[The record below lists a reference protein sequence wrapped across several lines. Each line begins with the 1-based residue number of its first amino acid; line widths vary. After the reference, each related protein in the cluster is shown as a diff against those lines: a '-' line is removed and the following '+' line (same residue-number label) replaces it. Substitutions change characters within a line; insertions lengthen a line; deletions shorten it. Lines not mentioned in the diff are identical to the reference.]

1 MSDFGKNR
9 VLALYKIL
17 TAYTDELHQISMQD
31 ILVHMEAEGYS
42 CSEDSILRYIKQL
55 RNELGVDVISGRGRN
70 ARYFIGNR
78 LLEKEEMKLIIDSV
92 NASNFIEKS
101 IATKMIDKL
110 KSTMSLYDAEEL
122 DRSVLGINTAKA
134 ENKKILY
141 NVNLIQEALS
151 KGVQIS
157 FDYMVWDRNKKLVKK
172 SDRRYNMNPWALI
185 WANDR
190 YYLYG
195 YDIKEKGGILSER
208 NYRVDKLDNI
218 KLSDIPRT
226 GKSQFRIFNAM
237 YNNLTGK
244 LFYHDP
250 SWRHKD
256 KLTGKVNFIRF
267 LEIVVDPGMY
277 LNLEHKT
284 FKRYDRESNGLY
296 VIDSKTGEFRKKL
309 KTDTNVITY
318 KEGSLPHNHFRVD
331 NFDISDI
338 THFRKSKMGVME
350 QFLRDVNDNLSK
362 YMSIEIVER
371 EDAQEFDISNLEKK
385 GISELEYGEMLQKKG
400 VVIVDENNSEVSK
413 DIVAKLQEELE
424 KYYHVKA
431 AVGNLSEEAYNIRII
446 HDGEYYAENEM
457 HDPHSDNLKGYI
469 VQHITEE
476 AEHFTNTKG
485 SSPDIKKI
493 VQELIIKGDVR
504 ECMISIFDWE
514 RLDSEKDWT
523 FVFRKKIKTK
533 YGENAAHINHVNKK
547 ALNYFQYYRL
557 KIDCNGEM
565 EFDTFCDSNQDEAE
579 EWNKICY
586 AYDFVEDKH
595 RGAQNQVEGLMY
607 SDIDNIHA
615 ILLTREK
622 TLPNISALMN
632 TLMETDAKERVSK
645 ELLLEAIDDFEKD
658 NIDSRE
664 CISEWKSKVAAE
676 TEMITKKA
684 LKKILNMRTG
694 IASKFNRFLHEKYG
708 VWIDGELRK
717 GEFEATYQIGN
728 LLNIK
733 YEYNEKD
740 YLDGRTFVYYVGAK
754 SKRLAYPNACCMR
767 KVISLGEELEYEE
780 ALPLMAVEFVRNSQ
794 YTVLPFPFKYLR
806 EYIEQC

>member
-1 MSDFGKNR
+1 MENIDADFDVFR
-9 VLALYKIL
+9 VEKANKDYYKYNILDSAVYEFKAAAVQWTFGATALVLFRKGEVTEQQFKESIMKEYEDVKIQKIDL
-17 TAYTDELHQISMQD
+17 FDSEQ
-31 ILVHMEAEGYS
+31 
-42 CSEDSILRYIKQL
+42 CS
-55 RNELGVDVISGRGRN
+55 NCF
-70 ARYFIGNR
+70 YFENR
-78 LLEKEEMKLIIDSV
+78 LLAQLLINSMRTP
-92 NASNFIEKS
+92 KH
-101 IATKMIDKL
+101 
-110 KSTMSLYDAEEL
+110 
-122 DRSVLGINTAKA
+122 
-134 ENKKILY
+134 
-141 NVNLIQEALS
+141 EA
-151 KGVQIS
+151 
-157 FDYMVWDRNKKLVKK
+157 F
-172 SDRRYNMNPWALI
+172 
-185 WANDR
+185 
-190 YYLYG
+190 
-195 YDIKEKGGILSER
+195 
-208 NYRVDKLDNI
+208 
-218 KLSDIPRT
+218 
-226 GKSQFRIFNAM
+226 M

-250 SWRHKD
+250 SWKHKD

-267 LEIVVDPGMY
+267 LEIVIDPGMY

-331 NFDISDI
+331 NFDITDI

-362 YMSIEIVER
+362 YISIDIVER
-371 EDAQEFDISNLEKK
+371 EDAQQFDISNLEKK

-400 VVIVDENNSEVSK
+400 VVIVDENDSEISK

-431 AVGNLSEEAYNIRII
+431 AVGNLSGDAYNIRII

-504 ECMISIFDWE
+504 ERMISIFDWK
-514 RLDSEKDWT
+514 RLDSGKDWT
-523 FVFRKKIKTK
+523 FVLRKKIKTK
-533 YGENAAHINHVNKK
+533 FGENVEHMNFGNKK
-547 ALNYFQYYRL
+547 AFNYYNYYRL
-557 KIDCNGEM
+557 KIDGNGKM
-565 EFDTFCDSNQDEAE
+565 EFDAFCDSNQSETE

-595 RGAQNQVEGLMY
+595 HGVQNHVEGLMY
-607 SDIDNIHA
+607 SNIDNIHA

-622 TLPNISALMN
+622 TLPNISALMD
-632 TLMETDAKERVSK
+632 TLIETDAKERVSK
-645 ELLLEAIDDFEKD
+645 EILLKAINDFETEY
-658 NIDSRE
+658 IAAGE
-664 CISEWKSKVAAE
+664 IISEWKNKLSVE
-676 TEMITKKA
+676 TEMITKKSI
-684 LKKILNMRTG
+684 KKILNMKSGT
-694 IASKFNRFLHEKYG
+694 ASKFNRFLHQKYG
-708 VWIDGELRK
+708 IWIDGELRK
-717 GEFEATYQIGN
+717 GEFEYLYQIGN

-733 YEYNEKD
+733 YDYNEND
-740 YLDGRTFVYYVGAK
+740 YLDGRAFVYYVGAK
-754 SKRLAYPNACCMR
+754 GNNKKTKYPNACCMR
-767 KVISLGEELEYEE
+767 KVISLGETLEYEE
-780 ALPLMAVEFVRNSQ
+780 ALLLMTVEFVRNSQ
-794 YTVLPFPFKYLR
+794 FTVLPFPFKYLR

>member
-1 MSDFGKNR
+1 MLTNRINVTYNMENIDADFDVFR
-9 VLALYKIL
+9 VEKANKDYYKYNILDSAVYEFKAAAVQWTFGATALVLFRKGEVTEQQFKESIMKEYEDVKIQKIDL
-17 TAYTDELHQISMQD
+17 FDSEQ
-31 ILVHMEAEGYS
+31 
-42 CSEDSILRYIKQL
+42 CS
-55 RNELGVDVISGRGRN
+55 NCF
-70 ARYFIGNR
+70 YFENR
-78 LLEKEEMKLIIDSV
+78 LLAQLLINSMRTP
-92 NASNFIEKS
+92 KH
-101 IATKMIDKL
+101 
-110 KSTMSLYDAEEL
+110 
-122 DRSVLGINTAKA
+122 
-134 ENKKILY
+134 
-141 NVNLIQEALS
+141 EA
-151 KGVQIS
+151 
-157 FDYMVWDRNKKLVKK
+157 F
-172 SDRRYNMNPWALI
+172 
-185 WANDR
+185 
-190 YYLYG
+190 
-195 YDIKEKGGILSER
+195 
-208 NYRVDKLDNI
+208 
-218 KLSDIPRT
+218 
-226 GKSQFRIFNAM
+226 M

-250 SWRHKD
+250 SWKHKD

-267 LEIVVDPGMY
+267 LEIVIDPGMY

-331 NFDISDI
+331 NFDITDI

-362 YMSIEIVER
+362 YISIDIVER
-371 EDAQEFDISNLEKK
+371 EDAQQFDISNLEKK

-400 VVIVDENNSEVSK
+400 VVIVDENDSEISK

-431 AVGNLSEEAYNIRII
+431 AVGNLSGDAYNIRII

-504 ECMISIFDWE
+504 ERMISIFDWK
-514 RLDSEKDWT
+514 RLDSGKDWT
-523 FVFRKKIKTK
+523 FVLRKKIKTK
-533 YGENAAHINHVNKK
+533 FGENVEHMNFGNKK
-547 ALNYFQYYRL
+547 AFNYYNYYRL
-557 KIDCNGEM
+557 KIDGNGKM
-565 EFDTFCDSNQDEAE
+565 EFDAFCDSNQSETE

-595 RGAQNQVEGLMY
+595 HGVQNHVEGLMY
-607 SDIDNIHA
+607 SNIDNIHA

-622 TLPNISALMN
+622 TLPNISALMD
-632 TLMETDAKERVSK
+632 TLIETDAKERVSK
-645 ELLLEAIDDFEKD
+645 EILLKAINDFETEYIAAGK
-658 NIDSRE
+658 I
-664 CISEWKSKVAAE
+664 ISEWKNKLSVE
-676 TEMITKKA
+676 TEMITKKSI
-684 LKKILNMRTG
+684 KKILNMKSGT
-694 IASKFNRFLHEKYG
+694 ASKFNRFLHQKYG
-708 VWIDGELRK
+708 IWIDGELRK
-717 GEFEATYQIGN
+717 GEFEYLYQIGN

-733 YEYNEKD
+733 YDYNEND
-740 YLDGRTFVYYVGAK
+740 YLDGRAFVYYVGAK
-754 SKRLAYPNACCMR
+754 GNNKKTKYPNACCMR
-767 KVISLGEELEYEE
+767 KVISLGETLEYEE
-780 ALPLMAVEFVRNSQ
+780 ALPLMTVEFVRNSQ
-794 YTVLPFPFKYLR
+794 FTVLPFPFKYLR

>member
-1 MSDFGKNR
+1 MLTNRINVTYNMENIDADFDVFR
-9 VLALYKIL
+9 VEKANKDYYKYNILDSAVYEFKAAAVQWTFGATALVLFRKGEVTEQQFKESIMKEYEDVKIQKIDL
-17 TAYTDELHQISMQD
+17 FDSEQ
-31 ILVHMEAEGYS
+31 
-42 CSEDSILRYIKQL
+42 CS
-55 RNELGVDVISGRGRN
+55 NCF
-70 ARYFIGNR
+70 YFENR
-78 LLEKEEMKLIIDSV
+78 LLAQLLINSMRTP
-92 NASNFIEKS
+92 KH
-101 IATKMIDKL
+101 
-110 KSTMSLYDAEEL
+110 
-122 DRSVLGINTAKA
+122 
-134 ENKKILY
+134 
-141 NVNLIQEALS
+141 EA
-151 KGVQIS
+151 
-157 FDYMVWDRNKKLVKK
+157 F
-172 SDRRYNMNPWALI
+172 
-185 WANDR
+185 
-190 YYLYG
+190 
-195 YDIKEKGGILSER
+195 
-208 NYRVDKLDNI
+208 
-218 KLSDIPRT
+218 
-226 GKSQFRIFNAM
+226 M

-250 SWRHKD
+250 SWKHKD

-267 LEIVVDPGMY
+267 LEIVIDPGMY

-331 NFDISDI
+331 NFDITDI

-362 YMSIEIVER
+362 YISIDIVER
-371 EDAQEFDISNLEKK
+371 EDAQQFDISNLEKK

-400 VVIVDENNSEVSK
+400 VVIVDENDSEISK

-431 AVGNLSEEAYNIRII
+431 AVGNLSGDAYNIRII

-504 ECMISIFDWE
+504 ERMISIFDWK
-514 RLDSEKDWT
+514 RLDSGKDWT
-523 FVFRKKIKTK
+523 FVLRKKIKTK
-533 YGENAAHINHVNKK
+533 FGENVEHMNFGNKK
-547 ALNYFQYYRL
+547 AFNYYNYYRL
-557 KIDCNGEM
+557 KIDGIGKM
-565 EFDTFCDSNQDEAE
+565 EFDAFCDSNQSETE

-595 RGAQNQVEGLMY
+595 HGVQNHVEGLMY
-607 SDIDNIHA
+607 SNIDNIHA

-622 TLPNISALMN
+622 TLPNISALMD
-632 TLMETDAKERVSK
+632 TLIETDAKERVSK
-645 ELLLEAIDDFEKD
+645 EILLKAINDFETEY
-658 NIDSRE
+658 IAAGE
-664 CISEWKSKVAAE
+664 IISEWKNKLSVE
-676 TEMITKKA
+676 TEMITKKSI
-684 LKKILNMRTG
+684 KKILNMKSGT
-694 IASKFNRFLHEKYG
+694 ASKFNRFLHQKYG
-708 VWIDGELRK
+708 IWIDGELRK
-717 GEFEATYQIGN
+717 GEFEYLYQIGN

-733 YEYNEKD
+733 YDYNEND
-740 YLDGRTFVYYVGAK
+740 YLDGRAFVYYVGAK
-754 SKRLAYPNACCMR
+754 GNNKKTKYPNACCMR
-767 KVISLGEELEYEE
+767 KVFSLGETLEYEE
-780 ALPLMAVEFVRNSQ
+780 ALPLMTVEFVRNSQ
-794 YTVLPFPFKYLR
+794 FTVLPFPFKYLR

>member
-1 MSDFGKNR
+1 MLTNRINVTYNMENIDADFDVFR
-9 VLALYKIL
+9 VEKANKDYYKYNILDSAVYEFKAAAVQWTFGATALVLFRKGEVTEQQFKESIMKEYEDVKIQKIDL
-17 TAYTDELHQISMQD
+17 FDSEQ
-31 ILVHMEAEGYS
+31 
-42 CSEDSILRYIKQL
+42 CS
-55 RNELGVDVISGRGRN
+55 NCF
-70 ARYFIGNR
+70 YFENR
-78 LLEKEEMKLIIDSV
+78 LLAQLLINSMRTP
-92 NASNFIEKS
+92 KH
-101 IATKMIDKL
+101 
-110 KSTMSLYDAEEL
+110 
-122 DRSVLGINTAKA
+122 
-134 ENKKILY
+134 
-141 NVNLIQEALS
+141 EA
-151 KGVQIS
+151 
-157 FDYMVWDRNKKLVKK
+157 F
-172 SDRRYNMNPWALI
+172 
-185 WANDR
+185 
-190 YYLYG
+190 
-195 YDIKEKGGILSER
+195 
-208 NYRVDKLDNI
+208 
-218 KLSDIPRT
+218 
-226 GKSQFRIFNAM
+226 M

-250 SWRHKD
+250 SWKHKD

-267 LEIVVDPGMY
+267 LEIVIDPGMY

-331 NFDISDI
+331 NFDITDI

-362 YMSIEIVER
+362 YISIDIVER
-371 EDAQEFDISNLEKK
+371 EDAQQFDISNLEKK

-400 VVIVDENNSEVSK
+400 VVIVDENDSEISK

-431 AVGNLSEEAYNIRII
+431 AVGNLSGDAYNIRII

-504 ECMISIFDWE
+504 ERMISIFDWK
-514 RLDSEKDWT
+514 RLDSGKDWT
-523 FVFRKKIKTK
+523 FVLRKKIKTK
-533 YGENAAHINHVNKK
+533 FGENVEHMNFGNKK
-547 ALNYFQYYRL
+547 AFNYYNYYRL
-557 KIDCNGEM
+557 KIDGNGKM
-565 EFDTFCDSNQDEAE
+565 EFDAFCDSNQSETE

-595 RGAQNQVEGLMY
+595 HGVQNHVEGLMY
-607 SDIDNIHA
+607 SNIDNIHA

-622 TLPNISALMN
+622 TLPNISALMD
-632 TLMETDAKERVSK
+632 TLIETDAKERVSK
-645 ELLLEAIDDFEKD
+645 ERLLKAINDFETEY
-658 NIDSRE
+658 IAAGE
-664 CISEWKSKVAAE
+664 IISEWKNKLSVE
-676 TEMITKKA
+676 TEMITKKSI
-684 LKKILNMRTG
+684 KKILNMKSGT
-694 IASKFNRFLHEKYG
+694 ASKFNRFLHQKYG
-708 VWIDGELRK
+708 IWIDGELRK
-717 GEFEATYQIGN
+717 GEFEYLYQIGN

-733 YEYNEKD
+733 YDYNEND
-740 YLDGRTFVYYVGAK
+740 YLDGRAFVYYVGAK
-754 SKRLAYPNACCMR
+754 GNNKKTKYPNACCMR
-767 KVISLGEELEYEE
+767 KVISLGETLEYEE
-780 ALPLMAVEFVRNSQ
+780 ALPLMTVEFVRNSQ
-794 YTVLPFPFKYLR
+794 FTVLPFPFKYLR

>member
-1 MSDFGKNR
+1 MLTNRINVTYNMENIDADFDVFR
-9 VLALYKIL
+9 VEKANKDYYKYNILDSAVYEFKAAAVQWTFGATALVLFRKVEVTEQQFKESIMKEYEDVKIQKIDL
-17 TAYTDELHQISMQD
+17 FDSEQ
-31 ILVHMEAEGYS
+31 
-42 CSEDSILRYIKQL
+42 CS
-55 RNELGVDVISGRGRN
+55 NCF
-70 ARYFIGNR
+70 YFENR
-78 LLEKEEMKLIIDSV
+78 LLAQLLINSMRTP
-92 NASNFIEKS
+92 KH
-101 IATKMIDKL
+101 
-110 KSTMSLYDAEEL
+110 
-122 DRSVLGINTAKA
+122 
-134 ENKKILY
+134 
-141 NVNLIQEALS
+141 EA
-151 KGVQIS
+151 
-157 FDYMVWDRNKKLVKK
+157 F
-172 SDRRYNMNPWALI
+172 
-185 WANDR
+185 
-190 YYLYG
+190 
-195 YDIKEKGGILSER
+195 
-208 NYRVDKLDNI
+208 
-218 KLSDIPRT
+218 
-226 GKSQFRIFNAM
+226 M

-250 SWRHKD
+250 SWKHKD

-267 LEIVVDPGMY
+267 LEIVIDPGMY

-331 NFDISDI
+331 NFDITDI

-362 YMSIEIVER
+362 YISIDIVER
-371 EDAQEFDISNLEKK
+371 EDAQQFDISNLEKK

-400 VVIVDENNSEVSK
+400 VVIVDENDSEISK

-431 AVGNLSEEAYNIRII
+431 AVGNLSGDAYNIRII

-504 ECMISIFDWE
+504 ERMISIFDWK
-514 RLDSEKDWT
+514 RLDSGKDWT
-523 FVFRKKIKTK
+523 FVLRKKIKTK
-533 YGENAAHINHVNKK
+533 FGENVEHMNFGNKK
-547 ALNYFQYYRL
+547 AFNYYNYYRL
-557 KIDCNGEM
+557 KIDGNGKM
-565 EFDTFCDSNQDEAE
+565 EFDAFCDSNQSETE

-595 RGAQNQVEGLMY
+595 HGVQNHVEGLMY
-607 SDIDNIHA
+607 SNIDNIHA

-622 TLPNISALMN
+622 TLPNISALMD
-632 TLMETDAKERVSK
+632 TLIETDAKERVSK
-645 ELLLEAIDDFEKD
+645 EILLKAINDFETEY
-658 NIDSRE
+658 IAAGE
-664 CISEWKSKVAAE
+664 IISEWKNKLSVE
-676 TEMITKKA
+676 TEMITKKSI
-684 LKKILNMRTG
+684 KKILNMKSGT
-694 IASKFNRFLHEKYG
+694 ASKFNRFLHQKYG
-708 VWIDGELRK
+708 IWIDGELRK
-717 GEFEATYQIGN
+717 GEFEYLYQIGN

-733 YEYNEKD
+733 YDYNEND
-740 YLDGRTFVYYVGAK
+740 YLDGRAFVYYVGAK
-754 SKRLAYPNACCMR
+754 GNNKKTKYPNACCMR
-767 KVISLGEELEYEE
+767 KVISLGETLEYEE
-780 ALPLMAVEFVRNSQ
+780 ALPLMTVEFVRNSQ
-794 YTVLPFPFKYLR
+794 FTVLPFPFKYLR

>member
-1 MSDFGKNR
+1 MLTNRINVTYNMENIDADFDVFR
-9 VLALYKIL
+9 VEKANKDYYKYNILDSAVYEFKAAAVQWTFGATALVLFRKGEVTEQQFKESIMKEYEDVKIQKIDL
-17 TAYTDELHQISMQD
+17 FDSEQ
-31 ILVHMEAEGYS
+31 
-42 CSEDSILRYIKQL
+42 CS
-55 RNELGVDVISGRGRN
+55 NCF
-70 ARYFIGNR
+70 YFENR
-78 LLEKEEMKLIIDSV
+78 LLAQLLINSMRTP
-92 NASNFIEKS
+92 KH
-101 IATKMIDKL
+101 
-110 KSTMSLYDAEEL
+110 
-122 DRSVLGINTAKA
+122 
-134 ENKKILY
+134 
-141 NVNLIQEALS
+141 EA
-151 KGVQIS
+151 
-157 FDYMVWDRNKKLVKK
+157 F
-172 SDRRYNMNPWALI
+172 
-185 WANDR
+185 
-190 YYLYG
+190 
-195 YDIKEKGGILSER
+195 
-208 NYRVDKLDNI
+208 
-218 KLSDIPRT
+218 
-226 GKSQFRIFNAM
+226 M

-250 SWRHKD
+250 SWKHKD

-267 LEIVVDPGMY
+267 LEIVIDPGMY

-331 NFDISDI
+331 NFDITDI

-362 YMSIEIVER
+362 YISIDIVER
-371 EDAQEFDISNLEKK
+371 EDAQQFDISNLEKK

-400 VVIVDENNSEVSK
+400 VVIVDENDSEISK

-431 AVGNLSEEAYNIRII
+431 AVGNLSGDAYNIRII

-504 ECMISIFDWE
+504 ERMISIFDWT
-514 RLDSEKDWT
+514 RRDSGKDLT
-523 FVFRKKIKTK
+523 CVLRTKIKTK
-533 YGENAAHINHVNKK
+533 FGENVEHMNFGNKK
-547 ALNYFQYYRL
+547 AFNYYNYYRL
-557 KIDCNGEM
+557 KIDGNGKM
-565 EFDTFCDSNQDEAE
+565 EFDAFCDSNQSETE

-595 RGAQNQVEGLMY
+595 HGVQNHVEGLMY
-607 SDIDNIHA
+607 SNIDNIHA

-622 TLPNISALMN
+622 TLPNISALMD
-632 TLMETDAKERVSK
+632 TLIETDAKERVSK
-645 ELLLEAIDDFEKD
+645 EILLKAINDFETEY
-658 NIDSRE
+658 IAAGE
-664 CISEWKSKVAAE
+664 IISEWKNKLSVE
-676 TEMITKKA
+676 TEMITKKSI
-684 LKKILNMRTG
+684 KKILNMKSGT
-694 IASKFNRFLHEKYG
+694 ASKFNRFLHQKYG
-708 VWIDGELRK
+708 IWIDGELRK
-717 GEFEATYQIGN
+717 GEFEYLYQIGN

-733 YEYNEKD
+733 YDYNEND
-740 YLDGRTFVYYVGAK
+740 YLDGRAFVYYVGAK
-754 SKRLAYPNACCMR
+754 GNNKKTKYPNACCMR
-767 KVISLGEELEYEE
+767 KVISLGETLEYEE
-780 ALPLMAVEFVRNSQ
+780 ALPLMTVEFVRNSQ
-794 YTVLPFPFKYLR
+794 FTVLPFPFKYLR

>member
-1 MSDFGKNR
+1 MENIDADFDVFR
-9 VLALYKIL
+9 VEKANKDYYKYNILDSAVYEFKAAAVQWTFGATALVLFRKGEVTEQQFKESIMKEYEDVKIQKIDL
-17 TAYTDELHQISMQD
+17 FDSEQ
-31 ILVHMEAEGYS
+31 
-42 CSEDSILRYIKQL
+42 CS
-55 RNELGVDVISGRGRN
+55 NCF
-70 ARYFIGNR
+70 YFENR
-78 LLEKEEMKLIIDSV
+78 LLAQLLINSMRTP
-92 NASNFIEKS
+92 KH
-101 IATKMIDKL
+101 
-110 KSTMSLYDAEEL
+110 
-122 DRSVLGINTAKA
+122 
-134 ENKKILY
+134 
-141 NVNLIQEALS
+141 EA
-151 KGVQIS
+151 
-157 FDYMVWDRNKKLVKK
+157 F
-172 SDRRYNMNPWALI
+172 
-185 WANDR
+185 
-190 YYLYG
+190 
-195 YDIKEKGGILSER
+195 
-208 NYRVDKLDNI
+208 
-218 KLSDIPRT
+218 
-226 GKSQFRIFNAM
+226 M

-250 SWRHKD
+250 SWKHKD

-267 LEIVVDPGMY
+267 LEIVIDPGMY

-331 NFDISDI
+331 NFDITDI

-362 YMSIEIVER
+362 YISIDIVER
-371 EDAQEFDISNLEKK
+371 EDAQQFDISNLEKK

-400 VVIVDENNSEVSK
+400 VVIVDENDSEISK

-431 AVGNLSEEAYNIRII
+431 AVGNLSGDAYNIRII

-504 ECMISIFDWE
+504 ERMISIFDWK
-514 RLDSEKDWT
+514 RLDSGKDWT
-523 FVFRKKIKTK
+523 FVLRKKIKTK
-533 YGENAAHINHVNKK
+533 FGENVEHMNFGNKK
-547 ALNYFQYYRL
+547 AFNYYNYYRL
-557 KIDCNGEM
+557 KIDGNGKM
-565 EFDTFCDSNQDEAE
+565 EFDAFCDSNQSETE

-595 RGAQNQVEGLMY
+595 HGVQNHVEGLMY
-607 SDIDNIHA
+607 SNIDNIHA

-622 TLPNISALMN
+622 TLPNISALMD
-632 TLMETDAKERVSK
+632 TLIETDAKERVSK
-645 ELLLEAIDDFEKD
+645 EILLKAINEFETEY
-658 NIDSRE
+658 IAAGE
-664 CISEWKSKVAAE
+664 IISEWKNKLSVE
-676 TEMITKKA
+676 TEMITKKSI
-684 LKKILNMRTG
+684 KKILNMKSGT
-694 IASKFNRFLHEKYG
+694 ASKFNRFLHQKYG
-708 VWIDGELRK
+708 IWIDGELRK
-717 GEFEATYQIGN
+717 GEFEYLYQIGN

-733 YEYNEKD
+733 YDYNEND
-740 YLDGRTFVYYVGAK
+740 YLDGRAFVYYVGAK
-754 SKRLAYPNACCMR
+754 GNNKKTKYPNACCMR
-767 KVISLGEELEYEE
+767 KVISLGETLEYEE
-780 ALPLMAVEFVRNSQ
+780 ALPLMTVEFVRNSQ
-794 YTVLPFPFKYLR
+794 FTVLPFPFKYLR

>member
-1 MSDFGKNR
+1 MLTNRINVTYNMENINADFDVFR
-9 VLALYKIL
+9 VEKANKDYYKYNILDSAVYEFKAAAVQWTFGATALVLFRKGEVTEQQFKESIMKEYEDVKIQKIDL
-17 TAYTDELHQISMQD
+17 FDSEQ
-31 ILVHMEAEGYS
+31 
-42 CSEDSILRYIKQL
+42 CS
-55 RNELGVDVISGRGRN
+55 NCF
-70 ARYFIGNR
+70 YFENR
-78 LLEKEEMKLIIDSV
+78 LLAQLLINSMRTP
-92 NASNFIEKS
+92 KH
-101 IATKMIDKL
+101 
-110 KSTMSLYDAEEL
+110 
-122 DRSVLGINTAKA
+122 
-134 ENKKILY
+134 
-141 NVNLIQEALS
+141 EA
-151 KGVQIS
+151 
-157 FDYMVWDRNKKLVKK
+157 F
-172 SDRRYNMNPWALI
+172 
-185 WANDR
+185 
-190 YYLYG
+190 
-195 YDIKEKGGILSER
+195 
-208 NYRVDKLDNI
+208 
-218 KLSDIPRT
+218 
-226 GKSQFRIFNAM
+226 M

-267 LEIVVDPGMY
+267 LEIVIDPGMY

-331 NFDISDI
+331 NFDITDI

-362 YMSIEIVER
+362 YISIDIVER
-371 EDAQEFDISNLEKK
+371 EDAQQFDISNLEKK

-400 VVIVDENNSEVSK
+400 VVIVDENDSEISK

-431 AVGNLSEEAYNIRII
+431 AVGNLSGDAYNIRII

-476 AEHFTNTKG
+476 AEHFTNIKG

-504 ECMISIFDWE
+504 ERMISIFDWK
-514 RLDSEKDWT
+514 RLDSGKDWT
-523 FVFRKKIKTK
+523 FVLRKKIKTK
-533 YGENAAHINHVNKK
+533 FGENVEHMNFGNKK
-547 ALNYFQYYRL
+547 AFNYYNYYRL
-557 KIDCNGEM
+557 KIDGNGKM
-565 EFDTFCDSNQDEAE
+565 EFDAFCDSNQSETE

-595 RGAQNQVEGLMY
+595 HGVQNHVEGLMY
-607 SDIDNIHA
+607 SNIDNIHA

-622 TLPNISALMN
+622 TLPNISALMD
-632 TLMETDAKERVSK
+632 TLIETDAKERVSK
-645 ELLLEAIDDFEKD
+645 EILLKAINDFETEY
-658 NIDSRE
+658 IAAGE
-664 CISEWKSKVAAE
+664 IISEWKNKLSVE
-676 TEMITKKA
+676 TEMITKKSI
-684 LKKILNMRTG
+684 KKILNMKSGT
-694 IASKFNRFLHEKYG
+694 ASKFNRFLHQKYG
-708 VWIDGELRK
+708 IWIDGELRK
-717 GEFEATYQIGN
+717 GEFEYLYQIGN

-733 YEYNEKD
+733 YDYNEND
-740 YLDGRTFVYYVGAK
+740 YLDGRAFVYYVGAK
-754 SKRLAYPNACCMR
+754 GNNKKTKYPNACCMR
-767 KVISLGEELEYEE
+767 KVISLGETLEYEE
-780 ALPLMAVEFVRNSQ
+780 ALPLMTVEFVRNSQ
-794 YTVLPFPFKYLR
+794 FTVLPFPFKYLR

>member
-1 MSDFGKNR
+1 MLTNRINVTYNIENIDADFDIFR
-9 VLALYKIL
+9 VEKANKDYYKYNILDSAVYEFKAAAVQWTFGATALVLFRKGEVTEKQFKESIMKEYEDVKIQKIDL
-17 TAYTDELHQISMQD
+17 FDSEQ
-31 ILVHMEAEGYS
+31 
-42 CSEDSILRYIKQL
+42 CS
-55 RNELGVDVISGRGRN
+55 NCF
-70 ARYFIGNR
+70 YFENR
-78 LLEKEEMKLIIDSV
+78 LLAQLLINSMRTP
-92 NASNFIEKS
+92 KH
-101 IATKMIDKL
+101 
-110 KSTMSLYDAEEL
+110 
-122 DRSVLGINTAKA
+122 
-134 ENKKILY
+134 
-141 NVNLIQEALS
+141 EA
-151 KGVQIS
+151 
-157 FDYMVWDRNKKLVKK
+157 F
-172 SDRRYNMNPWALI
+172 
-185 WANDR
+185 
-190 YYLYG
+190 
-195 YDIKEKGGILSER
+195 
-208 NYRVDKLDNI
+208 
-218 KLSDIPRT
+218 
-226 GKSQFRIFNAM
+226 M

-250 SWRHKD
+250 SWKHKD

-267 LEIVVDPGMY
+267 LEIVIDPGMY

-331 NFDISDI
+331 NFDITDI

-362 YMSIEIVER
+362 YISIDIVER
-371 EDAQEFDISNLEKK
+371 EDAQQFDISNLEKK

-400 VVIVDENNSEVSK
+400 VVIVDENDSEISK

-431 AVGNLSEEAYNIRII
+431 AVGNLSGDAYNIRII

-504 ECMISIFDWE
+504 ERMISIFDWK
-514 RLDSEKDWT
+514 RLDSGKDWT
-523 FVFRKKIKTK
+523 FVLRKKIKTK
-533 YGENAAHINHVNKK
+533 FGENVEHMNFGNKK
-547 ALNYFQYYRL
+547 AFNYYNYYRL
-557 KIDCNGEM
+557 KIDGNGKM
-565 EFDTFCDSNQDEAE
+565 EFDAFCDSNQSETE

-595 RGAQNQVEGLMY
+595 HGVQNHVEGLMY
-607 SDIDNIHA
+607 SNIDNIHA

-622 TLPNISALMN
+622 TLPNISALMD
-632 TLMETDAKERVSK
+632 TLIETDAKERVSK
-645 ELLLEAIDDFEKD
+645 EILLKAINDFETEY
-658 NIDSRE
+658 IAAGE
-664 CISEWKSKVAAE
+664 IISEWKNKLSVE
-676 TEMITKKA
+676 TEMITKKSI
-684 LKKILNMRTG
+684 KKILNMKSGT
-694 IASKFNRFLHEKYG
+694 ASKFNRFLHQKYG
-708 VWIDGELRK
+708 IWIDGELRK
-717 GEFEATYQIGN
+717 GEFEYLYQIGN

-733 YEYNEKD
+733 YDYNEND
-740 YLDGRTFVYYVGAK
+740 YLDGRAFVYYVGAK
-754 SKRLAYPNACCMR
+754 GNNKKTKYPNACCMR
-767 KVISLGEELEYEE
+767 KVISLGETLEYEE
-780 ALPLMAVEFVRNSQ
+780 ALPLMTVEFVRNSQ
-794 YTVLPFPFKYLR
+794 FTVLPFPFKYLR